1 MSPSLT
7 LENIWVAGER
17 APRLGPLS
25 LTLPAGQRILLA
37 GPNGAGKSTLL
48 AVLSG
53 DLEGSGGTLTW
64 PPSSAWAQRRAVLTQ
79 RNALDHPFTAEEV
92 VRLAGVSG
100 ATARAVLEELGAGA
114 WAQTPYPRL
123 SGGLARLVHLA
134 RVLAHLDQLDP
145 TAAWGFF
152 DEPLAH
158 LDWRYAGA
166 ALRALSRRAAAGYG
180 VVVAAHELN
189 LAVPWAEHVV
199 LLCAGR
205 LEAEGAVG
213 AVLTPDR
220 LAEHWGISGH
230 VDRRDEG
237 AVLILEGFTEAG

>member
-1 MSPSLT
+1 MSASLA
-7 LENIWVAGER
+7 LKESWVAGDP
-17 APRLGPLS
+17 APRLGPLT
-25 LTLPAGQRILLA
+25 LTLPAGKRLLLA

-48 AVLSG
+48 ALLSG
-53 DLEGSGGTLTW
+53 DLRGSGGTMTW
-64 PPSSAWAQRRAVLTQ
+64 PLSAPWAQRRALLTQ

-92 VRLAGVSG
+92 VGLAGVSR

-114 WAQTPYPRL
+114 WAQTPYPQL

-180 VVVAAHELN
+180 IVVAAHELN
-189 LAVPWAEHVV
+189 LVVPWAEHMV
-199 LLCAGR
+199 LLCGGR
-205 LEAEGAVG
+205 LEAEGPVG
-213 AVLTPDR
+213 AVLTPER
-220 LAEHWGISGH
+220 LAEHWGILGQ
-230 VDRRDEG
+230 VDPRPEG
-237 AVLILEGFTEAG
+237 AVLILEGFSGAG